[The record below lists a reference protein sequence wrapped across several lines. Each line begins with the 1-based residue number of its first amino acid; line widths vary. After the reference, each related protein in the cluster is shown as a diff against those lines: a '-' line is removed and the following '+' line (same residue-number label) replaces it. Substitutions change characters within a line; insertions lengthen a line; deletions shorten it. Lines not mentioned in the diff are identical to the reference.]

1 MKIKK
6 DGFVIPIAFGISLM
20 LCFLFE
26 LIICKRSYELLHII
40 YDKISL
46 PPLWIFSSLYIL
58 CLFLLGVGAGFFVK
72 EIFDGRASLQSE
84 NTILKG
90 AIFCIP
96 ACFFILLWYPLL
108 FSIQMPLLSVIFAF
122 LSLILLIISLLFW
135 LRASILYSLFVFPC
149 VIWSAYLLITSLILV
164 FKI

>member
-6 DGFVIPIAFGISLM
+6 DGLVIPIAFGISLM

-40 YDKISL
+40 YGKISL

-72 EIFDGRASLQSE
+72 EIFDGAFF
-84 NTILKG
+84 LKN
-90 AIFCIP
+90 P
-96 ACFFILLWYPLL
+96 KNLKKSRPFFLT
-108 FSIQMPLLSVIFAF
+108 FA
-122 LSLILLIISLLFW
+122 
-135 LRASILYSLFVFPC
+135 RNFV
-149 VIWSAYLLITSLILV
+149 
-164 FKI
+164 